1 MVIVRALQVLECLCR
16 RGLAGN
22 CNGFAYDPGIPN
34 MIDQEEDQSCID
46 THAFGVAA
54 SRVEVDKSLI
64 DVIDARDIRQCV

>member
-1 MVIVRALQVLECLCR
+1 MVIVCALQVLECLGA

-22 CNGFAYDPGIPN
+22 CNGFADDPGIPN
-34 MIDQEEDQSCID
+34 MIDQEENQSCID
-46 THAFGVAA
+46 AHAFGFAT

>member
-1 MVIVRALQVLECLCR
+1 MVIVRALQVLECLGA

-34 MIDQEEDQSCID
+34 MIDQEEDQSCTD
-46 THAFGVAA
+46 AHAFGFAA
-54 SRVEVDKSLI
+54 SRVEIDKSLI